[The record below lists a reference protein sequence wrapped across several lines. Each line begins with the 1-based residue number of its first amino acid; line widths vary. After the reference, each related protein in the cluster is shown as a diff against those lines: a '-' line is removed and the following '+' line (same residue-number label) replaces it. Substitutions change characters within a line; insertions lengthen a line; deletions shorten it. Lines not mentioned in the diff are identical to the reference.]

1 MKLSPKLSPTAHRPS
16 FRTYALG
23 MSILT
28 TPAAAPAVGQ
38 IAEFSAGLAA
48 LEGATDQAEAIDFLA
63 ELEKLKSTAAA
74 AQARVTAVL
83 EKLRHEEEAARGVP
97 KARRGKGLDGEI
109 ALARGESPARGTKS
123 LNLAGALTT
132 DLPHTMTALTN
143 GRIREEHAQVVAQGT
158 SWLSPE
164 HRREVDALIAEQL
177 GSLGPR
183 QLGGEVRAHAQ
194 RLDQAGA
201 VKRLAKA
208 RSERG
213 VSVRPAPDEMAYVTA
228 LLPMQQAVAVLASL
242 TRDAT
247 TMVGTGDTADPADP
261 TDTPRTKAQIMADL
275 FVERITG
282 QPTAAAVPAEV
293 SVIMTDAALFGED
306 TTPAWLAGHG
316 PIPTKMAKQW
326 LADPDATVYMRRI
339 FTSPDDGQLVGLDSR
354 SRFFPPGLRRMILLR
369 DDICRTPWCDAKA
382 QEADHMDAAKDGG
395 RTSYDNASGLC
406 VGCNQRKENNG
417 WRHTGSPNRL
427 NVITPTGHTYTRT
440 SSPLLPGQ
448 PETRRRPP
456 PRHLKKPGYDD
467 HAEASEPSVNPGR
480 IISRSSKPE
489 TGEPPPDWDLT
500 GQDGY
505 CLPRGPHISLRVA

>member
-1 MKLSPKLSPTAHRPS
+1 
-16 FRTYALG
+16 
-23 MSILT
+23 
-28 TPAAAPAVGQ
+28 
-38 IAEFSAGLAA
+38 
-48 LEGATDQAEAIDFLA
+48 
-63 ELEKLKSTAAA
+63 
-74 AQARVTAVL
+74 
-83 EKLRHEEEAARGVP
+83 
-97 KARRGKGLDGEI
+97 
-109 ALARGESPARGTKS
+109 
-123 LNLAGALTT
+123 
-132 DLPHTMTALTN
+132 
-143 GRIREEHAQVVAQGT
+143 
-158 SWLSPE
+158 
-164 HRREVDALIAEQL
+164 
-177 GSLGPR
+177 
-183 QLGGEVRAHAQ
+183 
-194 RLDQAGA
+194 
-201 VKRLAKA
+201 
-208 RSERG
+208 
-213 VSVRPAPDEMAYVTA
+213 
-228 LLPMQQAVAVLASL
+228 MQQAVAVLASL

-261 TDTPRTKAQIMADL
+261 TGTPRTKAQIMADL
-275 FVERITG
+275 FVERVTG
-282 QPTAAAVPAEV
+282 QPNAAAVPAEV

-326 LADPDATVYMRRI
+326 LSDPDATVYMRRV
-339 FTSPDDGQLVGLDSR
+339 FTRPRDGQLVGLESR
-354 SRFFPPGLRRMILLR
+354 SRLFPAGLRRMILLR

-427 NVITPTGHTYTRT
+427 NVITPTGHTYTRN